1 MACPNPTVMAAD
13 LLVPMSLPQPIDPY
27 LNMLTTPGSKAFG
40 VCGGVVCVH
49 GLVCVHDLV
58 GKRKWNM
65 KESSKN
71 RPVLGETPWL
81 LLFKMLHESGQ

>member
-40 VCGGVVCVH
+40 VWGGWSVSMAWSVSMTWWER
-49 GLVCVHDLV
+49 GN
-58 GKRKWNM
+58 GI
-65 KESSKN
+65 
-71 RPVLGETPWL
+71 
-81 LLFKMLHESGQ
+81 